1 MSTFLYRL
9 GRTAFGRPWL
19 FIAGWLTVL
28 AVVIGTVAVNGV
40 SVSSDMKIEGTEA
53 QSVLDRVSTE
63 LPEASGGQASVVF
76 TVPDGER
83 LDTAERLAA
92 ISDTVNDVYALEKVV
107 NPLDLAPAAPGEGA
121 AGAGQQNAPGAPGE
135 GAAGAG
141 QQNAPGTPAAGPEQG
156 QAPPYQ
162 PLVMDGAP
170 VPGVLVSSDG
180 QVALFQF
187 QFTVA
192 STSLTDE
199 DVTSVVEVVERAE
212 EGTEISALPSDSLKA
227 LEVPV
232 GMGEVIGLAVAAL
245 VLVLTLGSL
254 IAAGLPL
261 ITALIGVGIGV
272 GGAYA
277 LSTVVEMNSAT
288 PVLGLMVGLAVGI
301 DYALFVVNRQRR
313 LILDRGL
320 TAQEAAGRAVG
331 TAGSAVFFAGLT
343 VIIAL
348 TALTV
353 IGIAMLSTMALVAAS
368 TVALAVLIALT
379 LLPALLGLVGER
391 ICSDKARARSRAKVE
406 AESHSVADHWVKGV
420 IRFRWPVIAGVVAL
434 LGVMAIPAADMNLGI
449 PSGATANQDTAA
461 RQSYEAVSQ
470 GFGEGFNGPLLVTAE
485 PTDTA
490 GGVTPELTA
499 KLIGE
504 FQDRDDIVLAAPVGV
519 NEAGDLAVFSV
530 IPTSGPSDEAT
541 RDLVKSLREP
551 DNAIAQ
557 NNQVQLGVTGFTAIG
572 IDMSDKLASVLPLY
586 LGIIIVLSVLI
597 LLLVFRSVIVPIKA
611 TAGFLLS
618 ILATFGATTAVFQW
632 GWLSG
637 LFGVDTGGPLMSFM
651 PIMVTGILYGLAMDY
666 EVFLVSSMR
675 EAHIHGQEARQS
687 VVHGFDQASRVV
699 VAAAII
705 MISVFSGFIFS
716 HDVMIKQIG
725 FALAVGILIDAFI
738 VRLTLVPALMAVFGE
753 RAWWLPRWLD
763 RLLPD
768 LDIEGDKLLAMLN
781 QQPEATD
788 RDKIEVRT

>member
-1 MSTFLYRL
+1 MSIFLYRL
-9 GRTAFGRPWL
+9 GRTAFGKPWL
-19 FIAGWLTVL
+19 FIAGWLAVL
-28 AVVIGTVAVNGV
+28 AVVVGGVAINGV

-53 QSVLDRVSTE
+53 QTVLDRVATE

-76 TVPDGER
+76 TAPDGER
-83 LDTAERLAA
+83 LDTPERAA
-92 ISDTVNDVYALEKVV
+92 VIGRAVGDVYALDKVV
-107 NPLDLAPAAPGEGA
+107 NPLDQALGARENGAPDTP
-121 AGAGQQNAPGAPGE
+121 QQGAPGAP
-135 GAAGAG
+135 
-141 QQNAPGTPAAGPEQG
+141 PGGSDEG

-162 PLVMDGAP
+162 PLVVDGKP
-170 VPGVLVSSDG
+170 VSGVLVSPDG
-180 QVALFQF
+180 RVALFQF

-192 STSLTDE
+192 STSLTSD
-199 DVTSVVEVVERAE
+199 DVTSVVEVVKRAE
-212 EGTEISALPSDSLKA
+212 RGTGITVLPSDSLKA

-232 GMGEVIGLAVAAL
+232 GAGEVIGLAVAAV
-245 VLVLTLGSL
+245 VLVLTLGSVT
-254 IAAGLPL
+254 AAGLPL
-261 ITALIGVGIGV
+261 VTALVGVGIGV

-277 LSTVVEMNSAT
+277 LSSTVEMNSAT

-320 TAQEAAGRAVG
+320 TAKEATGRAVG

-343 VIIAL
+343 VLIAL

-353 IGIAMLSTMALVAAS
+353 IGIAALSTMALVAAS
-368 TVALAVLIALT
+368 TVALAVMIALT

-391 ICSDKARARSRAKVE
+391 ICSDKARARRRAKVK

-420 IRFRWPVIAGVVAL
+420 IRFRWPVIAGVVAI
-434 LGVMAIPAADMNLGI
+434 LGVMAIPAASMTLGI
-449 PSGATANQDTAA
+449 PSGETANQDTAA
-461 RQSYEAVSQ
+461 RQSYEAVSD

-485 PTDTA
+485 PTGTA
-490 GGVTPELTA
+490 DRLTPELTA

-504 FQDRDDIVLAAPVGV
+504 FQDRDDIVLAAPVGI
-519 NEAGDLAVFSV
+519 NKAGDLAVFSI
-530 IPTSGPSDEAT
+530 IPTSGPSDQGT
-541 RDLVKSLREP
+541 TDLVKSLREP
-551 DNAIAQ
+551 DNPIAQ
-557 NNQVQLGVTGFTAIG
+557 DNHVRLGVTGFTAIG

-586 LGIIIVLSVLI
+586 LGIIVGLSLLI
-597 LLLVFRSVIVPIKA
+597 LMLVFRSIIVPIKA

-618 ILATFGATTAVFQW
+618 ILATFGAATALFQW

-637 LFGVDTGGPLMSFM
+637 LFGFDTGGPIMSFM
-651 PIMVTGILYGLAMDY
+651 PIIVIGILYGLAMDY

-705 MISVFSGFIFS
+705 MVAVFSGFIFS
-716 HDVMIKQIG
+716 HDIMIKQVG
-725 FALAVGILIDAFI
+725 FALAAGILIDAFL
-738 VRLTLVPALMAVFGE
+738 VRMTLVPALMAIFNE

-763 RLLPD
+763 RLLPN
-768 LDIEGDKLLAMLN
+768 LDVEGEKLVALLN
-781 QQPEATD
+781 QQAEAT
-788 RDKIEVRT
+788 RRQSVVRS

>member
-19 FIAGWLTVL
+19 FIAGWVAVL
-28 AVVIGTVAVNGV
+28 AAVVGAVAINGV
-40 SVSSDMKIEGTEA
+40 NVSSEMKIEGTEA
-53 QSVLDRVSTE
+53 QTVLDRVADE
-63 LPEASGGQASVVF
+63 LPAASGGQASVVF
-76 TVPDGER
+76 TVPGGER
-83 LDTAERLAA
+83 LDTPERLAV
-92 ISDTVNDVYALEKVV
+92 ISGTVSDVYDLKKVV
-107 NPLDLAPAAPGEGA
+107 NPLDAAL
-121 AGAGQQNAPGAPGE
+121 GAGEQVG
-135 GAAGAG
+135 
-141 QQNAPGTPAAGPEQG
+141 PGTPQEDAPADPPAGTDHAQT
-156 QAPPYQ
+156 PPYQ
-162 PLVMDGAP
+162 PLVVDGAP

-192 STSLTDE
+192 STSLTDD

-212 EGTEISALPSDSLKA
+212 QGTGITVLPSDSLKA
-227 LEVPV
+227 IEIPV
-232 GMGEVIGLAVAAL
+232 GIGEVIGLAVAAL

-261 ITALIGVGIGV
+261 ITALVGVGIGV

-277 LSTVVEMNSAT
+277 LSTAVEMNSAT

-313 LILDRGL
+313 LILDQGI
-320 TAQEAAGRAVG
+320 TAREAAGRAVG

-343 VIIAL
+343 VLIAL

-391 ICSDKARARSRAKVE
+391 ICSDKARSRRRAKVE

-420 IRFRWPVIAGVVAL
+420 IRFRWPVIAGVVAI
-434 LGVMAIPAADMNLGI
+434 LGVMAIPTASMNLGI
-449 PSGATANQDTAA
+449 PTGETANRDTAA
-461 RQSYEAVSQ
+461 RQSHEAVSQ
-470 GFGEGFNGPLLVTAE
+470 GFGQGFNGPLLVTAE
-485 PTDTA
+485 PTGSADR
-490 GGVTPELTA
+490 VTPELTA
-499 KLIGE
+499 KLLAE
-504 FQDRDDIVLAAPVGV
+504 FQSRDDIVLAAPVGV

-541 RDLVKSLREP
+541 SDLVKSLREP
-551 DNAIAQ
+551 DNDIAQ
-557 NNQVQLGVTGFTAIG
+557 TNEVELGVTGFTAIG
-572 IDMSDKLASVLPLY
+572 IDMSDKLADVLPLY
-586 LGIIIVLSVLI
+586 LAIIIVLSVLI
-597 LLLVFRSVIVPIKA
+597 LMLVFRSIVVPLKA

-632 GWLSG
+632 GWLSS
-637 LFGVDTGGPLMSFM
+637 LFGFDTGGPLMSFM
-651 PIMVTGILYGLAMDY
+651 PIIVTGILYGLAMDY

-675 EAHIHGQEARQS
+675 EAHIHGQPARQS

-705 MISVFSGFIFS
+705 MVAVFSGFIFS
-716 HDVMIKQIG
+716 HDIMIKQIG
-725 FALAVGILIDAFI
+725 FALAAGILIDAFI
-738 VRLTLVPALMAVFGE
+738 VRLTLVPALMAVFDE

-768 LDIEGDKLLAMLN
+768 LDIEGDKLLTMLN
-781 QQPEATD
+781 QQAEATD
-788 RDKIEVRT
+788 RQNVEVRN

>member
-19 FIAGWLTVL
+19 FIAGWVAVL
-28 AVVIGTVAVNGV
+28 AVVVGGMAINGV
-40 SVSSDMKIEGTEA
+40 SVSSGMKIDGTEA
-53 QSVLDRVSTE
+53 QTVLDRVADE

-76 TVPDGER
+76 TAPDGER
-83 LDTAERLAA
+83 LDTPERLAV
-92 ISDTVNDVYALEKVV
+92 ISGTVSDVYDLEKVV
-107 NPLDLAPAAPGEGA
+107 NPLDAALGA
-121 AGAGQQNAPGAPGE
+121 AEE
-135 GAAGAG
+135 G
-141 QQNAPGTPAAGPEQG
+141 APGTPQENPPVDRPAESDRG
-156 QAPPYQ
+156 QAPPYE
-162 PLVMDGAP
+162 PLLVDGAP
-170 VPGVLVSSDG
+170 VPGVLMSSDG

-192 STSLTDE
+192 STSLTDD

-212 EGTEISALPSDSLKA
+212 QGTGITVLPSDSLKA
-227 LEVPV
+227 LEIPV
-232 GMGEVIGLAVAAL
+232 GIGEVIGLAVAVL

-261 ITALIGVGIGV
+261 VTALVGVGVGV

-277 LSTVVEMNSAT
+277 LSTAVEMNSAT

-320 TAQEAAGRAVG
+320 TAKEAAGRAVG

-343 VIIAL
+343 VLIAL

-353 IGIAMLSTMALVAAS
+353 IGIATLSTMALVAAS

-391 ICSDKARARSRAKVE
+391 ICSDKARARRRAKVE
-406 AESHSVADHWVKGV
+406 AESHSVADQWVKAV
-420 IRFRWPVIAGVVAL
+420 IRFRWPVIAGVVTI
-434 LGVMAIPAADMNLGI
+434 LGVMAIPAANMNLGI
-449 PSGATANQDTAA
+449 PSGATANKDTAA
-461 RQSYEAVSQ
+461 RQGYEAVSQ

-485 PTDTA
+485 PTGTA
-490 GGVTPELTA
+490 GRVTPELTA
-499 KLIGE
+499 RLLGE

-519 NEAGDLAVFSV
+519 NEAGDLAVFSI
-530 IPTSGPSDEAT
+530 IPISGPSDEAT
-541 RDLVKSLREP
+541 SDLVKSLREP
-551 DNAIAQ
+551 DNAIALD
-557 NNQVQLGVTGFTAIG
+557 NQVQLGVTGFTAIR
-572 IDMSDKLASVLPLY
+572 IDMSDKLADVLPLY
-586 LGIIIVLSVLI
+586 LGIIVILSVLI
-597 LLLVFRSVIVPIKA
+597 LMLVFRSIVVPLKA

-618 ILATFGATTAVFQW
+618 IVATFGATTAVFQW

-637 LFGVDTGGPLMSFM
+637 LFGFDTGGPLMGFM
-651 PIMVTGILYGLAMDY
+651 PVIVTGILYGLAMDY

-675 EAHIHGQEARQS
+675 EAHIHGQAARSS
-687 VVHGFDQASRVV
+687 VIHGFDQASRVV

-705 MISVFSGFIFS
+705 MVAVFSGFIFS
-716 HDVMIKQIG
+716 HDIMIKQIG
-725 FALAVGILIDAFI
+725 FALAAGILIDAFI
-738 VRLTLVPALMAVFGE
+738 VRLTLVPALMAVFDE

-768 LDIEGDKLLAMLN
+768 LDIEGDQLLTMLN
-781 QQPEATD
+781 QRTEAND
-788 RDKIEVRT
+788 REDIEIRR

>member
-19 FIAGWLTVL
+19 FIAGWLAVL
-28 AVVIGTVAVNGV
+28 AAVVGAVVINGV
-40 SVSSDMKIEGTEA
+40 NVSSEMKIEGTEA
-53 QSVLDRVSTE
+53 QTVLDRVAEE
-63 LPEASGGQASVVF
+63 LPAASGGQASVVF
-76 TVPDGER
+76 TVPGGER
-83 LDTAERLAA
+83 LDTPERLAV
-92 ISDTVNDVYALEKVV
+92 ISDTVNDVYDLEKVV
-107 NPLDLAPAAPGEGA
+107 NPLDAALGTGKQGGSGTPQVDAPADPP
-121 AGAGQQNAPGAPGE
+121 AGTDP
-135 GAAGAG
+135 
-141 QQNAPGTPAAGPEQG
+141 G

-162 PLVMDGAP
+162 PLMVDGAP
-170 VPGVLVSSDG
+170 VPGVLVSSNG

-192 STSLTDE
+192 STSLTDD
-199 DVTSVVEVVERAE
+199 DVTSVIKAAERAE
-212 EGTEISALPSDSLKA
+212 QGTEITVLPSDSLKA
-227 LEVPV
+227 IEIPV
-232 GMGEVIGLAVAAL
+232 GIGEVIGLAVAAL
-245 VLVLTLGSL
+245 VLALTLGSL

-261 ITALIGVGIGV
+261 VTALVGVGIGV

-313 LILDRGL
+313 LILDQGL
-320 TAQEAAGRAVG
+320 SAREAAGRAVG

-391 ICSDKARARSRAKVE
+391 ICSGKARARGHARVQAK
-406 AESHSVADHWVKGV
+406 SHSVANHWVRGA
-420 IRFRWPVIAGVVAL
+420 IRFRWPVIAGVIAI
-434 LGVMAIPAADMNLGI
+434 LGVMAIPAASMNLGI
-449 PSGATANQDTAA
+449 PTGESANQDTAA

-485 PTDTA
+485 PSGSTDR
-490 GGVTPELTA
+490 VTPELTA
-499 KLIGE
+499 KLLAE
-504 FQDRDDIVLAAPVGV
+504 FQGRDDIVLAAPVGV
-519 NEAGDLAVFSV
+519 NEAGDLAVFSI
-530 IPTSGPSDEAT
+530 IPTSGPGDEAT
-541 RDLVKSLREP
+541 SDLVTSLREP
-551 DNAIAQ
+551 DNDIAQ
-557 NNQVQLGVTGFTAIG
+557 ANQVQLGVTGFTAVG
-572 IDMSDKLASVLPLY
+572 IDTSDKLADVLPLY
-586 LGIIIVLSVLI
+586 LGIIIVLSILI
-597 LLLVFRSVIVPIKA
+597 LMLVFRSIVVPLKA

-632 GWLSG
+632 GWLSS
-637 LFGVDTGGPLMSFM
+637 LFGFDTGGPLMSFM
-651 PIMVTGILYGLAMDY
+651 PIIVTGILYGLAMDY

-675 EAHIHGQEARQS
+675 EAHIHGQRARQS
-687 VVHGFDQASRVV
+687 TVHGFDQASRVV

-705 MISVFSGFIFS
+705 MVAVFSGFIFS
-716 HDVMIKQIG
+716 HDIMIKQIG
-725 FALAVGILIDAFI
+725 FALAAGILIDAFI
-738 VRLTLVPALMAVFGE
+738 VRLTLVPALMAVFDE

-768 LDIEGDKLLAMLN
+768 LDIEGDKLLTMLN
-781 QQPEATD
+781 QQAEVTD
-788 RDKIEVRT
+788 QQSIEVRN

>member
-9 GRTAFGRPWL
+9 GRTAFGKPWL
-19 FIAGWLTVL
+19 FISGWLAVL
-28 AVVIGTVAVNGV
+28 AVVVGAVAINGV
-40 SVSSDMKIEGTEA
+40 SVSSEMKIEGTEA
-53 QSVLDRVSTE
+53 QTVLDRVADE
-63 LPEASGGQASVVF
+63 LPAASGGQASVVF
-76 TVPDGER
+76 TVPEGER
-83 LDTAERLAA
+83 LDTADRLSV
-92 ISDTVNDVYALEKVV
+92 ITNTVNDVYDLDKVV
-107 NPLDLAPAAPGEGA
+107 NPLDLAPGVAD
-121 AGAGQQNAPGAPGE
+121 QGAPGTPE
-135 GAAGAG
+135 E
-141 QQNAPGTPAAGPEQG
+141 NAPGTPPTGSAQG
-156 QAPPYQ
+156 QTPPYQ
-162 PLVMDGAP
+162 PLLVDGAP

-192 STSLTDE
+192 STSLTDD

-212 EGTEISALPSDSLKA
+212 HGPGLTVRPRDSLKA
-227 LEVPV
+227 IEIPV
-232 GMGEVIGLAVAAL
+232 GIGEVIGLAVAAL

-261 ITALIGVGIGV
+261 VTALVGVGIGV

-277 LSTVVEMNSAT
+277 LSTAVEMNSAT

-331 TAGSAVFFAGLT
+331 TAGSAVFFAGVT
-343 VIIAL
+343 VLIAL

-391 ICSDKARARSRAKVE
+391 ICSDKARAQRRAKVKE
-406 AESHSVADHWVKGV
+406 ESHSVADHWVKGV
-420 IRFRWPVIAGVVAL
+420 IRFRWPVIVGVVAI
-434 LGVMAIPAADMNLGI
+434 LGVMAIPAASMNLGI
-449 PSGATANQDTAA
+449 PTGATANQDTAA

-485 PTDTA
+485 PTGTA
-490 GGVTPELTA
+490 GRVTPELTA
-499 KLIGE
+499 KLIADL
-504 FQDRDDIVLAAPVGV
+504 QDRDDIVLAAPVGV

-541 RDLVKSLREP
+541 SDLVTSLREP
-551 DNAIAQ
+551 DNAIAGD
-557 NNQVQLGVTGFTAIG
+557 NEVQLGVTGFTAIG
-572 IDMSDKLASVLPLY
+572 IDMSDKLADVLPLY
-586 LGIIIVLSVLI
+586 LGIIIALSVLI
-597 LLLVFRSVIVPIKA
+597 LMLVFRSVVVPIKA

-632 GWLSG
+632 GWLSS
-637 LFGVDTGGPLMSFM
+637 LFGFDTGGPLMSFM
-651 PIMVTGILYGLAMDY
+651 PIIVTGILYGLAMDY

-675 EAHIHGQEARQS
+675 EAHIHGEGARQS

-705 MISVFSGFIFS
+705 MVAVFSGFIFS
-716 HDVMIKQIG
+716 HDIMIKQIG
-725 FALAVGILIDAFI
+725 FALAAGILIDAFV
-738 VRLTLVPALMAVFGE
+738 VRLTLVPALMAVFNE

-763 RLLPD
+763 RVLPD
-768 LDIEGDKLLAMLN
+768 LDIEGDKLLTMLN
-781 QQPEATD
+781 EEAEAPG
-788 RDKIEVRT
+788 RQHLEVRN

>member
-9 GRTAFGRPWL
+9 GQTAFGRPWL
-19 FIAGWLTVL
+19 FIAGWLAVL
-28 AVVIGTVAVNGV
+28 AAVVGAVVINGV
-40 SVSSDMKIEGTEA
+40 NVSSEMKIEGTEA
-53 QSVLDRVSTE
+53 QTVLDRVAEE
-63 LPEASGGQASVVF
+63 LPAASGGQASVVF
-76 TVPDGER
+76 TVSGGER
-83 LDTAERLAA
+83 LDTPERLAV
-92 ISDTVNDVYALEKVV
+92 ISDTVSDVYALEKVV
-107 NPLDLAPAAPGEGA
+107 NPLDAALSSGKQGGSGTPQEDAPADLP
-121 AGAGQQNAPGAPGE
+121 AG
-135 GAAGAG
+135 
-141 QQNAPGTPAAGPEQG
+141 TDQG
-156 QAPPYQ
+156 QAPPYR
-162 PLVMDGAP
+162 PLMVDGTP

-192 STSLTDE
+192 STSLTDD
-199 DVTSVVEVVERAE
+199 DVTSVINVAERAE
-212 EGTEISALPSDSLKA
+212 QGTEITVLPSDSLKA
-227 LEVPV
+227 IEIPV
-232 GMGEVIGLAVAAL
+232 GIGEVIGLAVAAL
-245 VLVLTLGSL
+245 VLALTLGSL

-261 ITALIGVGIGV
+261 VTALVGVGIGV
-272 GGAYA
+272 GGAYG

-320 TAQEAAGRAVG
+320 SAREAAGRAVG

-353 IGIAMLSTMALVAAS
+353 IGIARLSTMALVAAS

-391 ICSDKARARSRAKVE
+391 ICSGKARARGHARVKAK
-406 AESHSVADHWVKGV
+406 SHSVADHWVRGV
-420 IRFRWPVIAGVVAL
+420 IRFRWPVIAGVVAI
-434 LGVMAIPAADMNLGI
+434 LGVVAIPAASMNLGI
-449 PSGATANQDTAA
+449 PTGETANQDTAA

-485 PTDTA
+485 PSGSTDR
-490 GGVTPELTA
+490 VTPELTA
-499 KLIGE
+499 KLLAE
-504 FQDRDDIVLAAPVGV
+504 FQGRDDIVLAAPVGV
-519 NEAGDLAVFSV
+519 NEAGDLAVFSIV
-530 IPTSGPSDEAT
+530 PTSGPGDEAT
-541 RDLVKSLREP
+541 SDLVTSLREP
-551 DNAIAQ
+551 DNDIAQ
-557 NNQVQLGVTGFTAIG
+557 ANQVQLGVTGFTAVG
-572 IDMSDKLASVLPLY
+572 IDTSDKLADVLPLY

-597 LLLVFRSVIVPIKA
+597 LMLVFRSIIVPLKA

-632 GWLSG
+632 GWLSS
-637 LFGVDTGGPLMSFM
+637 LFGFDTGGPLMSFM
-651 PIMVTGILYGLAMDY
+651 PIIVTGILYGLAMDY

-675 EAHIHGQEARQS
+675 EAHIHGQRARQS
-687 VVHGFDQASRVV
+687 TVHGFDQASRVV

-705 MISVFSGFIFS
+705 MVAVFSGFIFS
-716 HDVMIKQIG
+716 HDIMIKQIG
-725 FALAVGILIDAFI
+725 FALAAGILIDAFI
-738 VRLTLVPALMAVFGE
+738 VRLTLVPALMAVFDE

-768 LDIEGDKLLAMLN
+768 LDIEGDKLLNMLN
-781 QQPEATD
+781 QPSEATG
-788 RDKIEVRT
+788 RQNIEVGN

>member
-19 FIAGWLTVL
+19 FIAGWVAVL
-28 AVVIGTVAVNGV
+28 AVVVGAVAINGV
-40 SVSSDMKIEGTEA
+40 NVSSEMKIEGTEA
-53 QSVLDRVSTE
+53 QTVLDRVADE
-63 LPEASGGQASVVF
+63 LPAASGGQASVVF

-83 LDTAERLAA
+83 LDTPERLGVV
-92 ISDTVNDVYALEKVV
+92 SGTVSDVYDLEKVV
-107 NPLDLAPAAPGEGA
+107 NPLDAALG
-121 AGAGQQNAPGAPGE
+121 GAPEE
-135 GAAGAG
+135 G
-141 QQNAPGTPAAGPEQG
+141 APGTPPESAPGTPPGGPDQG
-156 QAPPYQ
+156 QAAPYQ
-162 PLVMDGAP
+162 PLLVDGAP
-170 VPGVLVSSDG
+170 VPGVLVSTDG

-192 STSLTDE
+192 STSLTDD

-212 EGTEISALPSDSLKA
+212 QGTGITVLPSDSLKA
-227 LEVPV
+227 IEIPV
-232 GMGEVIGLAVAAL
+232 GIGEVIGLAVAAL

-261 ITALIGVGIGV
+261 ITALVGVGIGV

-320 TAQEAAGRAVG
+320 TAREAAGRAVG

-343 VIIAL
+343 VLIAL

-391 ICSDKARARSRAKVE
+391 ICSDKARAQRRAKVE
-406 AESHSVADHWVKGV
+406 TESHSVADHWVKGV
-420 IRFRWPVIAGVVAL
+420 IRFRWPVIAGVIAI
-434 LGVMAIPAADMNLGI
+434 LGVMAIPTASMNLGI
-449 PSGATANQDTAA
+449 PTGETANQDTAA

-470 GFGEGFNGPLLVTAE
+470 GFGQGFNGPLLVTAE
-485 PTDTA
+485 PTGSTDR
-490 GGVTPELTA
+490 VTPELTA
-499 KLIGE
+499 KLLAE

-519 NEAGDLAVFSV
+519 NEAGDLAVFSI

-541 RDLVKSLREP
+541 SDLVKSLREP
-551 DNAIAQ
+551 DNDIAQ
-557 NNQVQLGVTGFTAIG
+557 TNEVQLGVTGFTAIG
-572 IDMSDKLASVLPLY
+572 IDMSDKLADVLPLY
-586 LGIIIVLSVLI
+586 LAIIIMLSILI
-597 LLLVFRSVIVPIKA
+597 LMLVFRSIVVPLKA

-632 GWLSG
+632 GWLSS
-637 LFGVDTGGPLMSFM
+637 LFGFDTGGPLMSFM
-651 PIMVTGILYGLAMDY
+651 PIIVTGILYGLAMDY

-675 EAHIHGQEARQS
+675 EAHIHGQPARQS

-705 MISVFSGFIFS
+705 MVAVFSGFIFS
-716 HDVMIKQIG
+716 HDIMIKQIG
-725 FALAVGILIDAFI
+725 FALAAGILIDAFI
-738 VRLTLVPALMAVFGE
+738 VRLTLVPALMAIFDE

-768 LDIEGDKLLAMLN
+768 LDIEGDKLLTMLN
-781 QQPEATD
+781 QQAEATD
-788 RDKIEVRT
+788 QQNLEVRN

>member
-19 FIAGWLTVL
+19 FIAGWLAVL
-28 AVVIGTVAVNGV
+28 TVVIGAVAINGV
-40 SVSSDMKIEGTEA
+40 SVSSEMKIEGTEA
-53 QSVLDRVSTE
+53 QTVLDRVADE

-76 TVPDGER
+76 TAPDGER
-83 LDTAERLAA
+83 LDTPERLAV
-92 ISDTVNDVYALEKVV
+92 ISGTVGDVYDLEKVV
-107 NPLDLAPAAPGEGA
+107 NPLDAALGA
-121 AGAGQQNAPGAPGE
+121 AEE
-135 GAAGAG
+135 G
-141 QQNAPGTPAAGPEQG
+141 APGTPPDNAPVDPLAGSDQG

-162 PLVMDGAP
+162 PLLVDGAP

-192 STSLTDE
+192 STSLTDD

-212 EGTEISALPSDSLKA
+212 QGTGITVLPSDSLKA
-227 LEVPV
+227 IEIPV
-232 GMGEVIGLAVAAL
+232 GIGEVIGLAVAAL

-261 ITALIGVGIGV
+261 VTALVGVGIGV

-320 TAQEAAGRAVG
+320 TAREAAGRAVG

-343 VIIAL
+343 VLIAL

-353 IGIAMLSTMALVAAS
+353 IGIATLSTMALVAAS
-368 TVALAVLIALT
+368 TVALAVLIALS

-391 ICSDKARARSRAKVE
+391 ICSDKARGRRRAKE
-406 AESHSVADHWVKGV
+406 DAESHSVADHWVKTV
-420 IRFRWPVIAGVVAL
+420 IRFRWPVIAGVVAI
-434 LGVMAIPAADMNLGI
+434 LGVMAIPAASMNLGI

-485 PTDTA
+485 PTGTA
-490 GGVTPELTA
+490 GRVTPELTA
-499 KLIGE
+499 KLITG
-504 FQDRDDIVLAAPVGV
+504 FQDRDDIVLATPVGI
-519 NEAGDLAVFSV
+519 NEAGDLAVFSI

-541 RDLVKSLREP
+541 SDLVKSLRER
-551 DNAIAQ
+551 DSAIAQ
-557 NNQVQLGVTGFTAIG
+557 DNQVQLGVTGFTAIG
-572 IDMSDKLASVLPLY
+572 IDMSDKIASVLPLY

-597 LLLVFRSVIVPIKA
+597 LMVVFRSVVVPIKA

-632 GWLSG
+632 GWVSE
-637 LFGVDTGGPLMSFM
+637 LFGFDTGGPLMSFM
-651 PIMVTGILYGLAMDY
+651 PIIVTGILYGLAMDY

-675 EAHIHGQEARQS
+675 EAHIHGQAARPS
-687 VVHGFDQASRVV
+687 VVHGFDHASRVV

-705 MISVFSGFIFS
+705 MVAVFSGFIFS
-716 HDVMIKQIG
+716 HDIMIKQVG
-725 FALAVGILIDAFI
+725 FALAAGILIDAFI
-738 VRLTLVPALMAVFGE
+738 VRLTLVPALMAVFDD
-753 RAWWLPRWLD
+753 RAWWLPPWLD

-768 LDIEGDKLLAMLN
+768 LDIEGDKLLTMLDE
-781 QQPEATD
+781 QAGVTD
-788 RDKIEVRT
+788 R